1 MHGVVVS
8 TSVYTYW
15 YPMVEYPIAQK
26 IVLLSC
32 LLSKISRGVVS
43 RGFTFAWLSAPRD
56 FDDEASSV
64 ICDIGSL

>member
-1 MHGVVVS
+1 
-8 TSVYTYW
+8 
-15 YPMVEYPIAQK
+15 MVEYPIAQK